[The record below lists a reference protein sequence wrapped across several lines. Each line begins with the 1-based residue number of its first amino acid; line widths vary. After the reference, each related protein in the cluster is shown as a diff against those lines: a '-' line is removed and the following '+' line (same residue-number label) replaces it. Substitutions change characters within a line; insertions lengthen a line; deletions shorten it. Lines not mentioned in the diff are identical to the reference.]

1 MSVGMSVGVGVCA
14 RVVHVLYVL
23 EVMRK
28 TLNLEM

>member
-1 MSVGMSVGVGVCA
+1 MVVGMSVGGCA

-28 TLNLEM
+28 TLNEEM

>member
-1 MSVGMSVGVGVCA
+1 MVVGMSVVVCA

-28 TLNLEM
+28 TLNEEM